1 MTWLGKPRVSLNLFE
16 TRKARRAVVKLV
28 VHCTTAS
35 SDCGI
40 APRDHEPKAVY
51 NIMRYAME
59 TLNGIWT
66 NGYDPETRKVDTR
79 VMTIADKGLVLVEQP
94 IWTPTCDLSASRPK
108 PIRTKEN
115 NMISDIIVVHW

>member
-1 MTWLGKPRVSLNLFE
+1 M
-16 TRKARRAVVKLV
+16 

-40 APRDHEPKAVY
+40 ALRDHEPKAVY
-51 NIMRYAME
+51 NIMRHAME

-79 VMTIADKGLVLVEQP
+79 VMTIAAKGLVPVEQP
-94 IWTPTCDLSASRPK
+94 IWTPTCDLSGSRPK

-115 NMISDIIVVHW
+115 NMNSDIIVVHW